1 MARPLDALRD
11 TQREWMI
18 NRSRLIASLIGIF
31 ALLLILIYRYYSLQI
46 TQHDDFLTQS
56 DRNRIRVEVIPRRE
70 GKSSTAKVV
79 CWRLINP
86 HLWWVLFRSAAKT
99 SRP

>member
-1 MARPLDALRD
+1 MVRPLDALRD

-46 TQHDDFLTQS
+46 TPVSYTHLTLPTICS
-56 DRNRIRVEVIPRRE
+56 V
-70 GKSSTAKVV
+70 
-79 CWRLINP
+79 
-86 HLWWVLFRSAAKT
+86 
-99 SRP
+99 